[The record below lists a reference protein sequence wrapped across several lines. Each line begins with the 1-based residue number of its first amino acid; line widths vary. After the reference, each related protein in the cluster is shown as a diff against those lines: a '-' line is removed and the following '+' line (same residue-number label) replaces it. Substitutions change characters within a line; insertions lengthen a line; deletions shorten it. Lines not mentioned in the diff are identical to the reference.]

1 MQIQNSFDDEQCFF
15 FPRNQN
21 KTLFFIDKIRSRV
34 RVMSKHKREDRFIV
48 RTIKILALIL
58 NLMRNNEQKEL
69 KHKRNKLLEKEA
81 KN

>member
-1 MQIQNSFDDEQCFF
+1 MMNNVFF

-34 RVMSKHKREDRFIV
+34 RVRVRSKHKREDRFIV
-48 RTIKILALIL
+48 RTIKILALIP
-58 NLMRNNEQKEL
+58 NLMRKNEQKEL

>member
-1 MQIQNSFDDEQCFF
+1 
-15 FPRNQN
+15 
-21 KTLFFIDKIRSRV
+21 
-34 RVMSKHKREDRFIV
+34 MSKHKREDRFIV